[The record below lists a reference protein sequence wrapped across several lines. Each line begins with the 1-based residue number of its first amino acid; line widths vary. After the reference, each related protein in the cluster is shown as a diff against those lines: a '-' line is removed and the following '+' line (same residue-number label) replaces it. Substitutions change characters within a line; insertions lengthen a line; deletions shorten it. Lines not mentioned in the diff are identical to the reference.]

1 VALVT
6 AGATAL
12 YLAGH
17 DSAWTLTRLVARL
30 HLDPGSHWIDRPL
43 AAALALDPRSL
54 RAIGLGT
61 FVYAAVFLTEGV
73 GLLLRRHWAEYLA
86 VVATASFLPL
96 EAYELIQHVRPTRL
110 LIVAANLAIV
120 LYLIARLRGERGRHR
135 E

>member
-1 VALVT
+1 MT
-6 AGATAL
+6 AGVAAL

-17 DSAWTLTRLVARL
+17 DAAQTLTDWVARL
-30 HLDPGSHWIDRPL
+30 HLDPGGHWIERPL
-43 AAALALDPRSL
+43 AAALALPPRSL

-86 VVATASFLPL
+86 VVATASLLPL
-96 EAYELIQHVRPTRL
+96 EVYELIQHVRPTRVI
-110 LIVAANLAIV
+110 IVAANLAIV
-120 LYLIARLRGERGRHR
+120 LYLIARLRAERGRDR

>member
-1 VALVT
+1 MT
-6 AGATAL
+6 AGVAAL

-17 DSAWTLTRLVARL
+17 DAGQTLARWVAHL

-54 RAIGLGT
+54 RAIGVGT

-86 VVATASFLPL
+86 VIATASFLPL
-96 EAYELIQHVRPTRL
+96 ELYELIHRVRPTRVV
-110 LIVAANLAIV
+110 IVAANLAIV
-120 LYLIARLRGERGRHR
+120 VYLIARLRSEHGHHCA
-135 E
+135 

>member
-1 VALVT
+1 MA
-6 AGATAL
+6 AGGAAL

-17 DSAWTLTRLVARL
+17 DAAQTLTHWVAGL
-30 HLDPGSHWIDRPL
+30 HLDPGSHGIDRPL
-43 AAALALDPRSL
+43 AAALELPPRSL
-54 RAIGLGT
+54 RAVGLGT

-73 GLLLRRHWAEYLA
+73 GLLLRRHWAEYVA

-96 EAYELIQHVRPTRL
+96 EAYELIQHVRPTRV

-120 LYLIARLRGERGRHR
+120 LYLIVRLRAEHGRHR